1 MKNFKI
7 KFNKTLDEMNG
18 LDLTAIA
25 YAVGLLVGLL
35 WDINLTIVFTIVSGL
50 CAWVS
55 FKKSKVALTILNT
68 CVLIYSLIGVWDSCV
83 VVAWNTAIV
92 EPFNEFINSIKA
104 TFWWVG

>member
-18 LDLTAIA
+18 LDLSAIA

-35 WDINLTIVFTIVSGL
+35 WNINLTIVFSIVSGL

-68 CVLIYSLIGVWDSCV
+68 SIFVYSLVGLWDSCIL
-83 VVAWNTAIV
+83 VAWQEWFV
-92 EPFNEFINSIKA
+92 EPVEELMATIKDI
-104 TFWWVG
+104 FWWWG